1 MPADRCLSGATRTF
15 FSVAALRRLCVRWTT
30 SVVVDPFRRPATP
43 TGHHSAISAALR
55 EICGCGSGRRL
66 CVRAAG
72 TCVDVVQGR
81 LLGGTE
87 EEL

>member
-15 FSVAALRRLCVRWTT
+15 FSVAALLGWTT

-66 CVRAAG
+66 CARAAG

>member
-43 TGHHSAISAALR
+43 TGQPLSNLRRQGDLRLR
-55 EICGCGSGRRL
+55 E
-66 CVRAAG
+66 
-72 TCVDVVQGR
+72 
-81 LLGGTE
+81 
-87 EEL
+87 